1 MKDAYKTGAFSQA
14 KKDET
19 LVKVQRK
26 RKHKPFLQLSLTLVV
41 TCSVMLLLFFLVKSP
56 QTEIASHAD
65 RAALEQ
71 AYMERWE
78 AFSAVVAN
86 SFEEQER
93 IQYLATSDWSLQQ
106 ALLEQKDGRVLAQLL
121 QHMVFIVGD
130 AHTKV
135 EFPKVTTFDQLIA
148 QAPTLVEKLE
158 KVYGER
164 DIFKLGE
171 KRLLDMEILY
181 MDFWEIVG
189 NVILYSAII
198 YFLYKLWRKKRNPA
212 FAVFQ
217 VIVVLVMLYNFVRPP
232 LMEIATSEEEL
243 LAQSLAS
250 YKEFMGEWTDVSA
263 AEIVDIEQFGD
274 NLMLLID
281 VGDDIYVFSSF
292 TYMKD
297 RKGYL
302 WVRTGWGR
310 EENWVELLPAIYEMD
325 AIGYTFV
332 LHPKHEIGRIEIEH
346 AVTKETTSLNIPT
359 NEASIYY
366 LATPRFRGNENE
378 NFVFHYYDQ
387 QGNLLE

>member
-26 RKHKPFLQLSLTLVV
+26 RKPFFQLSLTLVV

-65 RAALEQ
+65 RAAVEQ

-78 AFSAVVAN
+78 AFSAVVA
-86 SFEEQER
+86 SGFEEQER

-121 QHMVFIVGD
+121 EHMVFIIGD

-135 EFPKVTTFDQLIA
+135 VFPKVMTFEQLTA
-148 QAPTLVEKLE
+148 QAPALLEKLE
-158 KVYGER
+158 KVYGKW

-171 KRLLDMEILY
+171 QRLLDMEVFY
-181 MDFWEIVG
+181 MGFWEIIG

-198 YFLYKLWRKKRNPA
+198 YFLYQLWRKKRNPA

-243 LAQSLAS
+243 LAQSLVS
-250 YKEFMGEWTDVSA
+250 YKEFMGEWTDVSS
-263 AEIVDIEQFGD
+263 AEIVEIEQFGD
-274 NLMLLID
+274 HLMLLID

-297 RKGYL
+297 RKGYSHA
-302 WVRTGWGR
+302 RTGWGR
-310 EENWVELLPAIYEMD
+310 EENWVERLPAIYEGD
-325 AIGYTFV
+325 AIGYTFA
-332 LHPKHEIGRIEIEH
+332 LHPNHNIGRIEIEH
-346 AVTKETTSLNIPT
+346 AVTKEKASLNIPT

-366 LATPRFRGNENE
+366 LATPRFMGNENE
-378 NFVFHYYDQ
+378 HFVFHYYDQ
-387 QGNLLE
+387 QGHLLE